1 MGKRKQVKA
10 SSSET
15 SSKTLDAL
23 QAKVDEMSRD
33 LREKWWLAASGG
45 HGWEKPAINY
55 DEAFPS
61 LFCRTKHWADKYVK
75 RDTAAL
81 AEYSP
86 KEKQSI
92 LQSLNGYCV
101 QDLDWDTFIESLPY
115 PICTSV
121 PLALAQ
127 TMIVKD
133 IIDKFFESP
142 FWYFEGKPDLVG
154 MEPRTEHSLS
164 FAQHLQHL
172 YEQFLIVNPKS
183 ASLWK
188 AETVR
193 LANSTNDDQANNTE
207 LGLRTKR
214 RREEAARSFASA
226 MLEHPPFQ
234 MLLGA
239 CEDTADREA
248 SLVEYYED
256 AEKLAFGLG
265 YSHGICSYRNLTRL
279 PRSSFWRGDP
289 FVTAE
294 YLHGLRP
301 DQPRLDGHRILF
313 IMQPAVSR
321 IGAFP
326 EGELQEWTQAVA
338 VIEDGQWTK
347 EECEKSRKEQKAKDE
362 EAYRRKK
369 EEGAKMDAIYGK
381 AEREWKEQYEEQQR
395 EAENAPVRQ
404 HNEKDSEE
412 LENTTSKRARGTR
425 RTTRKKA
432 VQQEA
437 ATEDEPPEE
446 KVEAKKRGRR
456 ANRKTTK

>member
-1 MGKRKQVKA
+1 MGKRKQVEA

-33 LREKWWLAASGG
+33 FREKWWLAASGG
-45 HGWEKPAINY
+45 HGWEKPAIDY

-61 LFCRTKHWADKYVK
+61 LFRRTKHWADKYVK

-133 IIDKFFESP
+133 IVDKFFESP
-142 FWYFEGKPDLVG
+142 FWYFEGKPDLG
-154 MEPRTEHSLS
+154 DMEPRTENSLS

-172 YEQFLIVNPKS
+172 YEQFLIVNPRS
-183 ASLWK
+183 ASVWK

-193 LANSTNDDQANNTE
+193 LANSINDDQANNTE

-265 YSHGICSYRNLTRL
+265 YSHGICKYRNLTRL

-294 YLHGLRP
+294 YLHRLRS

-313 IMQPAVSR
+313 IIQPAVSR
-321 IGAFP
+321 TGSFP
-326 EGELQEWTQAVA
+326 DGELEVWTQAVA

-347 EECEKSRKEQKAKDE
+347 EECEKSRKEQRAKDE

-369 EEGAKMDAIYGK
+369 EEEAKKDAIYGK
-381 AEREWKEQYEEQQR
+381 AEREWKEKYEEQQR

-404 HNEKDSEE
+404 DNEKDSEE

-432 VQQEA
+432 VQQVA

-456 ANRKTTK
+456 ANRNTTK